1 MLSQVK
7 PFHVKSNQIM
17 SRKCQVKVKSSQV
30 KFRQVKS
37 SWVKS
42 SQFKSHQFKSRHV
55 KFSQVKPRLYPTLGL
70 RTVLYLREIITL
82 LQIYEGSKLDFRSW
96 VLWFVKDPIK
106 HSPFCRR
113 QMSSRREPS
122 DDDIVGQHQQAW
134 LGHPLQ
140 AEQVKPAGGARG
152 RYFMSLCVTST
163 ISRYKILIGLNR
175 SPNLTKTPTQ
185 PNPIPDA
192 GLIKICRF
200 FEF

>member
-1 MLSQVK
+1 MIYMIYLRW
-7 PFHVKSNQIM
+7 HMIYNRGEITYKSNITRALF
-17 SRKCQVKVKSSQV
+17 SELGSSNCWV
-30 KFRQVKS
+30 CN
-37 SWVKS
+37 SWTYGVINVGKTIS
-42 SQFKSHQFKSRHV
+42 YIFFTI
-55 KFSQVKPRLYPTLGL
+55 L
-70 RTVLYLREIITL
+70 TL
-82 LQIYEGSKLDFRSW
+82 LKIYEGSKLDFRSW

-122 DDDIVGQHQQAW
+122 DDDIVGQRQQAW